1 MVKITLI
8 LSFLVIL
15 ALARDDPKYDHIFG
29 NKEVKFRTLN
39 QQKLYW
45 FDQVTDH
52 YDYRSATYWKQRY
65 WVSN

>member
-1 MVKITLI
+1 MIKAILILTLI
-8 LSFLVIL
+8 LLL
-15 ALARDDPKYDHIFG
+15 ALARDDPKYDRIFG
-29 NKEVKFRTLN
+29 NKEVKLRTLK

-52 YDYRSATYWKQRY
+52 YDYRNATYWKQRY